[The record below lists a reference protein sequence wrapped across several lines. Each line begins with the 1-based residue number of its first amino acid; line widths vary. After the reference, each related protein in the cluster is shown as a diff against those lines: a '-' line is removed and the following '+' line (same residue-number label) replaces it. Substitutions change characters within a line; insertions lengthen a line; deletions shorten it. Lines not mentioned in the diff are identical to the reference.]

1 MTDEPIATLY
11 RKLCPSCARQY
22 ARDSRACPFC
32 GYAETMSGDQE
43 EDQERLYGEYLVAR
57 YRQYQDEAKRL
68 RREAAQFPNEP
79 SRTRVLAQVDAE
91 IASLERDLKAYQDKV
106 RLEGGA
112 REVEPLERIASV
124 HHEKVRPEV
133 RALEPEVRALEPEVR
148 ALEPEVRALEPEVRA
163 LEPEVRAREPEVR
176 VREIYPPERAV
187 GDKVCPACTAT
198 VPHVIERC
206 ACGHVFGTEVM
217 VLSVCPHCTASVE
230 VGAARCSC
238 GYPLTV
244 GASLS
249 TIPGLSKR

>member
-133 RALEPEVRALEPEVR
+133 RALEPEVRA
-148 ALEPEVRALEPEVRA
+148 
-163 LEPEVRAREPEVR
+163 REPEVR